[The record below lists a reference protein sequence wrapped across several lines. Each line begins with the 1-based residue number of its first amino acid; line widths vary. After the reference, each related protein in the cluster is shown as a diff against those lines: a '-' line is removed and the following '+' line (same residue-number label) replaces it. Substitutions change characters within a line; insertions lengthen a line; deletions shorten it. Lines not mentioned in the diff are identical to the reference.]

1 MSFFKKLKDDEDTD
15 FSEDES
21 IEENYQKMFKKIA
34 RDFLTREDFKY
45 IILEI
50 LNDILIEDRDVLDTK
65 INAILKAKE
74 YENNL
79 EKSSDKRKKYLDID
93 FVDWISGKNN
103 E

>member
-65 INAILKAKE
+65 INAVLKAKE

-93 FVDWISGKNN
+93 FIDWISGKNN